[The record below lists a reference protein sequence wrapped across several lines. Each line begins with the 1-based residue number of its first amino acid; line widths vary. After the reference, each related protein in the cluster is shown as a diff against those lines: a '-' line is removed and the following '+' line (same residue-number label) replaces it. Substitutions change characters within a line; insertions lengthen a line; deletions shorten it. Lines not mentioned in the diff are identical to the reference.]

1 MENKTHTID
10 ATGKKLG
17 RLASE
22 IAVLLMGKNR
32 TDFARNKIPNIKIE
46 VTNASAISVD
56 PVKAKAKEYSSYSGY
71 PSGLR
76 KETLEHLA
84 KRLGMKEVLKKAVN
98 GMLPKNKLRARMM
111 NNLSIKD

>member
-1 MENKTHTID
+1 MENKIYTID
-10 ATGKKLG
+10 ATGRKLG

-32 TDFARNKIPNIKIE
+32 ADYARNRIPNIKVE
-46 VTNASAISVD
+46 VTGASGISVD
-56 PVKAKAKEYSSYSGY
+56 PEKAKAKTYSSYSGY
-71 PSGLR
+71 PSGLK

-84 KRLGMKEVLKKAVN
+84 GRLGMKEVLKKAVH

-111 NNLSIKD
+111 TNLSIKD